1 MIDPAAASFIGPYAD
16 DLHILEMLPGDYRE
30 LLSSSNAC
38 ILFGGGLH
46 IRGACSGPDWH
57 SLRQV
62 WVGADSLARLYP
74 AVQSSDVP
82 FAQDSLGDQFLLR
95 DASVYRLDGET
106 GELSDTQRDWQSFLI
121 SAQADP
127 VNFLSLNR
135 LLQYE
140 SDGVALKP
148 GQLLST
154 YLPLCT
160 KEASSQIAAL
170 PDGTT
175 IRVSIK

>member
-1 MIDPAAASFIGPYAD
+1 MNGS
-16 DLHILEMLPGDYRE
+16 
-30 LLSSSNAC
+30 

-62 WVGADSLARLYP
+62 WVGADSLTRLYP
-74 AVQSSDVP
+74 AVQSSDVR
-82 FAQDSLGDQFLLR
+82 FAQDFLGDQFLLS
-95 DASVYRLDGET
+95 DASVYRLDGE
-106 GELSDTQRDWQSFLI
+106 LSDTQCDWQSFLI

-127 VNFLSLNR
+127 VNFLSLNL

-140 SDGVALKP
+140 SNGAALKP
-148 GQLLST
+148 GQRLST
-154 YLPLCT
+154 YPPLCT
-160 KEASSQIAAL
+160 KEATSGVSLKAIPVVDRIRFLANLAEQIAAL
-170 PDGTT
+170 PEGAT